1 MPGVLLLPLRLDQI
15 INFFPAI
22 KKKKKSYHSLKLQPP
37 LLFINSNRCF
47 QDTQLTYV
55 KQYVKYEVMLCKPK
69 CLRCQNFHS
78 SHTVRSIS
86 TSIRKQTGYI
96 KLTDNVC
103 LMSAYRHGKASRL
116 PKNLHLNAVGI
127 LPQGSRIARNDGWS
141 CSLLARKSRWQLCS
155 EAHAL
160 LSRSQLLTISLCQ
173 LRYVGQCCWEM
184 KL

>member
-22 KKKKKSYHSLKLQPP
+22 KKKKKKL
-37 LLFINSNRCF
+37 S
-47 QDTQLTYV
+47 QLEAAATSSFHQQQQMLSRYTTHLV
-55 KQYVKYEVMLCKPK
+55 KEYVKYEVMLCKPK